1 MKWKEILAAPCT
13 ECPEGKKDAVRAQL
27 SENYLILD
35 VWEDGSYKCRHAMHR
50 ITGEPGTLY
59 PDGKRT
65 AENLDGA
72 FGGTVRYWG
81 IPLWDEGLFIP
92 EEDAGL
98 IRKNTEKTYGNG
110 VLARVEIMEEEYV
123 RERHQKAADAR
134 IDRLNR
140 LMGMCPFPGKAVSD
154 WITQTAGSG
163 QYAFYDKKADTW
175 HCTACNADFAEQQTG
190 IRKIRQHDTTVCPLC
205 GSSLTAE
212 KRKKTVTRH
221 VPMYMIHDADERR
234 GVLRFF
240 DVTFT
245 WSDERRICF
254 DERIRIMLQ
263 RDMKLPCKI
272 YYSDNWSGWSEGNR
286 ANRRFKSGYLY
297 PDEKAIREGLAG
309 TEYRI
314 WEKVLPYLAAAGIK
328 ADYNGLLCES
338 NPYWTG
344 IAEYLAK
351 GRFYRLLDEE
361 TQRITAW
368 GGYIGRTVNI
378 SGNGIGEVLKLSDG
392 QLINRLRQENGGR
405 LMLGWLQW
413 SESHGSRITA
423 ECMSWLHEADLTAEG
438 YEASPAADYLTP
450 QQLMNYIIRQ
460 KKESYPKLG
469 YPAVLRQ
476 YEDYL
481 KMAAQLG
488 KNMDDEMV
496 YRPRELKRRHDGAVE
511 EHNARREEMRR
522 KRDAE
527 AARLE
532 AERMRQKYPG
542 YEDILEEV
550 SRKYEYASGD
560 YLIRVPKDFAE
571 ITAEGMAL
579 HHCVGH
585 TERYFDRI
593 VSRETYIC
601 FLRRLSSP
609 DEPFYTIEVE
619 PGGTIRQHRG
629 AYDEEPGIEEI
640 KPFLREWQKVIRSRM
655 SKHDHEYARQSAVLR
670 QKNIEE
676 LREKN
681 NIRVLDGLMEDL
693 MEVI

>member
-1 MKWKEILAAPCT
+1 MKWKEILAVPCT
-13 ECPEGKKDAVRAQL
+13 ECPKGEKDAIRAL
-27 SENYLILD
+27 MSEHYLILD
-35 VWEDGSYKCRHAMHR
+35 VWENGGQKCRHAVNPD
-50 ITGEPGTLY
+50 TGEYGTYYPGTGKTVENIESALG
-59 PDGKRT
+59 DGIYGYR
-65 AENLDGA
+65 NRDSHW
-72 FGGTVRYWG
+72 Y
-81 IPLWDEGLFIP
+81 IPKNE
-92 EEDAGL
+92 AAL
-98 IRKNTEKTYGNG
+98 IRKNTKDTYCDNG
-110 VLARVEIMEEEYV
+110 VLGRIASMERQYARKK
-123 RERHQKAADAR
+123 REDAADAR
-134 IDRLNR
+134 QRRLNE
-140 LMGMCPFPGKAVSD
+140 LMSLCPAPGAAVIN
-154 WITQTAGSG
+154 WIIRTENVGW
-163 QYAFYDKKADTW
+163 YAFYDKETDTW
-175 HCTACNADFAEQQTG
+175 TCSACGRKFTG
-190 IRKIRQHDTTVCPLC
+190 DRTGLKKIRQHDVIGCPLC

-212 KRKKTVTRH
+212 KRKKTVSRK
-221 VPMYMIHDADERR
+221 VRMNMIHNMDGKR
-234 GVLRFF
+234 GVLRHFVVEF
-240 DVTFT
+240 LWNGGGRRVYLDEQIRLMMQRGMKHSVALYYADGWGD
-245 WSDERRICF
+245 WST
-254 DERIRIMLQ
+254 
-263 RDMKLPCKI
+263 
-272 YYSDNWSGWSEGNR
+272 GNR
-286 ANRRFKSGYLY
+286 ANRCWRSGRLY
-297 PDEKAIREGLAG
+297 PDGQAIREGLAG
-309 TEYRI
+309 TAFQI
-314 WEKVLPYLAAAGIK
+314 WEDVFPQLAAAGIK

-338 NPYWTG
+338 NHYWTG

-368 GGYIGRTVNI
+368 SGYIGKTLNVL
-378 SGNGIGEVLKLSDG
+378 GNGIGEVLKLSDG

-413 SESHGSRITA
+413 SERHGSRITA
-423 ECMSWLHEADLTAEG
+423 ECMGWLHEAGLPAEN
-438 YEASPAADYLTP
+438 YEGSPIAGHLTP

-469 YPAVLRQ
+469 YLSVLKQ

-481 KMAAQLG
+481 DMAARLG

-496 YRPRELKRRHDGAVE
+496 YRPRELKRRHDEAVE
-511 EHNARREEMRR
+511 ELRR
-522 KRDAE
+522 KQNAE
-527 AARLE
+527 AAARE

-550 SRKYEYASGD
+550 SRKYGYASGD

-601 FLRRLSSP
+601 FLRRRTSP

-655 SKHDHEYARQSAVLR
+655 SRSDHEYARQSEILR
-670 QKNIEE
+670 RKNIDE
-676 LREKN
+676 LKRKN